1 MTIRYAVSV
10 VLFLAAV
17 AASAVAQDKPIDKF
31 ATGLYQSPAFKAG
44 LTHSSTQTGS
54 MMGGTRSTNM
64 SVCAAALCPSQNP
77 YNQGNSYGYFAANS
91 HRPAAMVQTAGYGAA
106 PRIDMGYGGG
116 SPMNED
122 FSGYQKIRVNFKGLT
137 QPLNFNIQLFTGTAY
152 AQGGCNMSAHPGDFS
167 AELPLDKFV
176 QNPGFSFADITTM
189 NVIFQS
195 GSAIGGVSFA
205 ITSIELSNTTKSG
218 LVIDC
223 HY

>member
-1 MTIRYAVSV
+1 VRIQYAVSV

-17 AASAVAQDKPIDKF
+17 AVSAVAQDKTIDDF
-31 ATGLYQSPAFKAG
+31 TTGPYQSPTFKTG
-44 LTHSSTQTGS
+44 TKHSSTQTGS
-54 MMGGTRSTNM
+54 MIGGTRGTNM
-64 SVCAAALCPSQNP
+64 SICANVLCPSQNP
-77 YNQGNSYGYFAANS
+77 YNQGSSYGYFPANTN
-91 HRPAAMVQTAGYGAA
+91 RPAAMVQTAGYDAV

-137 QPLNFNIQLFTGTAY
+137 QSLNFNIQLFTGTAW
-152 AQGGCNMSAHPGDFS
+152 AQGGCNMSAYPWDFS
-167 AELPLDKFV
+167 AELPLDKFI
-176 QNPGFSFADITTM
+176 QNPGFSFADITAM

-195 GSAIGGVSFA
+195 SSPIGGVSFA
-205 ITSIELSNTTKSG
+205 ITSFELSNSTKSG

>member
-1 MTIRYAVSV
+1 MRIRCAVSFV
-10 VLFLAAV
+10 FCFWPA
-17 AASAVAQDKPIDKF
+17 AASAVAQDKTIDDF
-31 ATGLYQSPAFKAG
+31 TTGPYQSPTFKAG
-44 LTHSSTQTGS
+44 TIHQSTQTGS
-54 MMGGTRSTNM
+54 MLGGTRSTNM
-64 SVCAAALCPSQNP
+64 SVCAPALCPSQNP
-77 YNQGNSYGYFAANS
+77 YKQGNSYGYFVANAN
-91 HRPAAMVQTAGYGAA
+91 RPAAMVQTAGFDAA

-152 AQGGCNMSAHPGDFS
+152 AQGGCNMPAYPGDFS

-176 QNPGFSFADITTM
+176 QNAGFSFGDVTTM

-195 GSAIGGVSFA
+195 SSAIGGVSFA